1 MYGTIKKNERR
12 EAYMINKIR
21 RAIRRLQIKIHH
33 ARSKFDIVIQDKI
46 PHIKINEK
54 YQKSVKWILRILTV
68 IGIVSS
74 IIAFSTWYYSLI
86 FSINM
91 FFIEQV
97 FEQIIFTH
105 TIMLVQPLP
114 QNWDG
119 SKWTGMIMA
128 TNERDLFLGFGFS
141 DKAVGIDFFNT
152 LVAWNEDKDVNDG
165 NIQLSLVQEDRENY
179 SVHIYPTFERN
190 FVKDNF
196 QLYEKLFDKRENAGK
211 ELDVL
216 VTQMC
221 FCKVFPISP
230 TCAYNCLK
238 NNTQNIYIQLF
249 DTSRVKEN
257 DPTTY
262 YDVSPMDDRT
272 ILFKKI
278 TVCQR
283 KDLDKEQNP
292 LEYYNVPKY

>member
-1 MYGTIKKNERR
+1 MKEVKFN
-12 EAYMINKIR
+12 MINRIR
-21 RAIRRLQIKIHH
+21 RAIRRLQIKICH
-33 ARSKFDIVIQDKI
+33 ARSKFDIVIQDKF

-54 YQKSVKWILRILTV
+54 YQKSVKRILRVLTV
-68 IGIVSS
+68 IGIASS

-86 FSINM
+86 FSIVM
-91 FFIEQV
+91 FLVEQT

-105 TIMLVQPLP
+105 TVMLVQPLP

-141 DKAVGIDFFNT
+141 NKTVGIDFFNT
-152 LVAWNEDKDVNDG
+152 LLAWNENKNINDE
-165 NIQLSLVQEDRENY
+165 NIQLSLVQEDKENY
-179 SVHIYPTFERN
+179 SVHIYPTLERE
-190 FVKDNF
+190 FVKENF
-196 QLYEKLFDKRENAGK
+196 LLHQKIFDKKENAGK
-211 ELDVL
+211 ELNVL

-230 TCAYNCLK
+230 TCAYNYLK
-238 NNTQNIYIQLF
+238 NHTENIYIQLF
-249 DTSRVKEN
+249 DTSKVNEN

-262 YDVSPMDDRT
+262 CDVSPMDDRT

-283 KDLDKEQNP
+283 KNLDKEQNP
-292 LEYYNVPKY
+292 VEYYNVPKC